1 MMETTQRSSDSSRP
15 DLSLVMPCYNEEQV
29 VEYTITRL
37 VDAFANSRYGLQLVP
52 VDNGSRDRTG
62 DILLQLATRYPNVN
76 PHTLEQNQGYGGG
89 LLSGVP
95 LCAGAWI
102 GFIPAD
108 GQVDAEDVV
117 RLFDALATA
126 PEPMLGKVRRRFR
139 MDGLWRKVVSV
150 SYNLMVRLLWPRLGS
165 IDVNGTPK
173 ILPRDLLQ
181 AMQLKSRDWFLDPE
195 IMIKAHHM
203 GVRVLELN
211 AFARLRSAGLSH
223 VRVTTCFEFFWNLL
237 QYRFSGE
244 IGVWKRELKRGPSM
258 RISAE

>member
-1 MMETTQRSSDSSRP
+1 MSTTADLGKAAAP
-15 DLSLVMPCYNEEQV
+15 DLSLVLPCYNEEQV

-37 VDAFANSRYGLQLVP
+37 IDAFAESRYELQLVP

-62 DILLQLATRYPNVN
+62 EILADLASRYPNVR
-76 PHTLEQNQGYGGG
+76 PHTLAENQGYGGG
-89 LLSGVP
+89 LLSGIP
-95 LCAGAWI
+95 MCTGAWV

-150 SYNLMVRLLWPRLGS
+150 SYNVLVRILWPRLGS

-173 ILPRDLLQ
+173 ILPRQVLQ
-181 AMQLKSRDWFLDPE
+181 RMRLKSRDWFLDPE

-203 GVRVLELN
+203 DVRVLELN

-223 VRVTTCFEFFWNLL
+223 VRATTCLEFLWNLL

-244 IGVWKRELKRGPSM
+244 IGVWKRELEESPPMGA
-258 RISAE
+258 SAE

>member
-1 MMETTQRSSDSSRP
+1 MSPRRQANETAAP
-15 DLSLVMPCYNEEQV
+15 DLSLVLPCYNEEQV

-37 VDAFANSRYGLQLVP
+37 IAAFEQSRYQLQLVP
-52 VDNGSRDRTG
+52 VDNGSKDRTG
-62 DILLQLATRYPNVN
+62 EILAELAGRFANVC
-76 PHTLEQNQGYGGG
+76 PHTLEENQGYGGG

-95 LCAGAWI
+95 KCTGAWI

-139 MDGLWRKVVSV
+139 MDGLWRKAVSV
-150 SYNLMVRLLWPRLGS
+150 SYNVLVRILWPRLGS

-173 ILPRDLLQ
+173 ILPRQVLQ
-181 AMQLKSRDWFLDPE
+181 TMRLKSRDWFLDPE

-203 GVRVLELN
+203 GIRVLELN

-223 VRVTTCFEFFWNLL
+223 VRASTCFEFFWNLL

-244 IGVWKRELKRGPSM
+244 IGVWKRELEESPPMGVSV
-258 RISAE
+258 E